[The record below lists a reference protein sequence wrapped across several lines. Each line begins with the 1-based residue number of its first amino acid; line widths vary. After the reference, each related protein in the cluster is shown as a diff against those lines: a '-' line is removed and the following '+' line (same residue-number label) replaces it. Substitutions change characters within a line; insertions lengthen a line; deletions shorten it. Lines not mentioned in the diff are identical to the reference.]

1 MEELPVRPEE
11 KENTNKDS
19 LCILA
24 ETLIK
29 EGYCKDRYV
38 KINEIHFSILD
49 IWLRQ
54 IYMYLLNTY
63 DVSVDTFI
71 YYTYHVTEKDA
82 NQFFNKE
89 LLEKYMLIS
98 KKWFNLMT
106 EILNRQFGI
115 KTDKKNQQLHEF
127 YTEEKGFDNIQWE
140 RMNDSIKLNDAD
152 IFDKLQE
159 TPILFMEALQLQ
171 YIFGVQT
178 LPSDFTRRISLLT
191 DNQMLFANT
200 EDGEPHNY
208 VLFKGFNKHPLQI
221 ITPISFEEF
230 CQFLEYMIDG
240 ENGYL
245 RLQRICDNLITQTI
259 NGIAYRNSF
268 KRNAENQQMRK
279 SISSVMELIV
289 ENQDFFPE
297 IMEEFEPQEQW
308 FKYGNESFKAKVL
321 NRKNIPEITEDEEK
335 KPKKEKTVM
344 DEFRVLNKF
353 KDILEAHFAKIRKT
367 KNQPKN
373 SIVDAGFIEN

>member
-1 MEELPVRPEE
+1 MEEIPIRPEE

-24 ETLIK
+24 KTLIK
-29 EGYCKDRYV
+29 EDYCKDRYV
-38 KINEIHFSILD
+38 KMNEIHFSILD
-49 IWLRQ
+49 TWLRQ

-98 KKWFNLMT
+98 EKWFNLMT
-106 EILNRQFGI
+106 EILNRQFRI
-115 KTDKKNQQLHEF
+115 KTEKKNQQLHDF
-127 YTEEKGFDNIQWE
+127 YTEEKDFDRIQWSY
-140 RMNDSIKLNDAD
+140 MSDSIKINDSE

-159 TPILFMEALQLQ
+159 TPNLFMEALQLQ
-171 YIFGVQT
+171 YLFGVQT
-178 LPSDFTRRISLLT
+178 LPFDFTRRIKLLT
-191 DNQMLFANT
+191 DNHMLFANT
-200 EDGEPHNY
+200 ADGEPHNY

-230 CQFLEYMIDG
+230 CQFLEFMIDG
-240 ENGYL
+240 ENDYL

-279 SISSVMELIV
+279 SISSVMQLIV

-335 KPKKEKTVM
+335 KPKKEKTIM

-353 KDILEAHFAKIRKT
+353 KGILEAHFAKIRKT

-373 SIVDAGFIEN
+373 IIVDAGFIEN